1 MRFNRDGLLFPS
13 RIRKG
18 ARNGELAW
26 NELSHWRVL
35 RTLHNPRYAG
45 AFVYGRRRTRKAPNG
60 TTTSRELPREQ
71 WTALIHDAH
80 PGYLTWEQFE
90 HNQRQLAA
98 NAQALGTDR
107 AAGPAREGPAL
118 LQGLAICG
126 RCGKRLSIR
135 YHQRRDTLVPDYQ
148 CVDEN
153 IQRHQPRCL
162 TIPGHTIDRAISQLL
177 LDTVTPLA
185 LEVALTVQAELEAR
199 ASEAD
204 QLRRSHVE
212 RARQHADLARRRYLA
227 VDPDNRLVA
236 DTLEADWND
245 ALRALQ
251 AAQDEY
257 DRQTA
262 AANTALDEKRKA
274 QIRQLATDFP
284 KLWSDP
290 ATPARE
296 RKRIARLLI
305 EDVTLNKSDQIHLH
319 VRFRGGQTTS
329 LTIPIPLNSWQARQT
344 DPDTFKLLDRLLDDH
359 TDAETAAATQRRWPP
374 HRHEQAV
381 HPTHRGPHPQRPPAP
396 QPPRPAPRQ
405 RPAHDRRDRPHGS
418 ACTPAQSK
426 PGTAPDCSPPTK
438 PTTRTSDS
446 STRPTPTTPDSNDAW
461 AGACATEN
469 SPHHPDEVHYE
480 TNALSYASPTD
491 PIEASTR

>member
-1 MRFNRDGLLFPS
+1 M
-13 RIRKG
+13 
-18 ARNGELAW
+18 
-26 NELSHWRVL
+26 
-35 RTLHNPRYAG
+35 
-45 AFVYGRRRTRKAPNG
+45 
-60 TTTSRELPREQ
+60 
-71 WTALIHDAH
+71 
-80 PGYLTWEQFE
+80 
-90 HNQRQLAA
+90 
-98 NAQALGTDR
+98 
-107 AAGPAREGPAL
+107 
-118 LQGLAICG
+118 
-126 RCGKRLSIR
+126 SIR

-199 ASEAD
+199 ADQAD

-262 AANTALDEKRKA
+262 AANAALDEKRKT

-305 EDVTLNKSDQIHLH
+305 EDVTLNKTDQIHLH

-344 DPDTFKLLDRLLDDH
+344 DPDTLALLDRLLDDH
-359 TDAETAAATQRRWPP
+359 TDAETAEQLNAAGRRTGMNKPFTRPIVVHLRRAHDLPSHHDRLRARGLLTIDQTAQRLG
-374 HRHEQAV
+374 V
-381 HPTHRGPHPQRPPAP
+381 HPSTIKAWHRAGLLTSHKANDKNERLFDPPDP
-396 QPPRPAPRQ
+396 NDPRLTARQ
-405 RPAHDRRDRPHGS
+405 GWRLRDREH
-418 ACTPAQSK
+418 TPPS
-426 PGTAPDCSPPTK
+426 
-438 PTTRTSDS
+438 R
-446 STRPTPTTPDSNDAW
+446 R
-461 AGACATEN
+461 GA
-469 SPHHPDEVHYE
+469 
-480 TNALSYASPTD
+480 L
-491 PIEASTR
+491 